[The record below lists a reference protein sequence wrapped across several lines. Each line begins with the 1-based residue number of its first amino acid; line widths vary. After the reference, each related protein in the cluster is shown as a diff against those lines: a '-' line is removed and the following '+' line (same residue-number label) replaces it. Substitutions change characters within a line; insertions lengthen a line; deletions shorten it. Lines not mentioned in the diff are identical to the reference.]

1 MHKQNI
7 TIIQGGEGSDKIVAG
22 NQYAFQKVYGEDQ
35 DDIIYG
41 GDGGTTSEHL
51 FGDYELEGIGTP
63 LRGGND
69 KIYGGNDMV
78 ATQTIAGGT
87 FDDQIWSGSNVSGDI
102 KIYGDNDST
111 TPLTEDATTFNI
123 NDGDDLI

>member
-1 MHKQNI
+1 M
-7 TIIQGGEGSDKIVAG
+7 
-22 NQYAFQKVYGEDQ
+22 
-35 DDIIYG
+35 
-41 GDGGTTSEHL
+41 L
-51 FGDYELEGIGTP
+51 
-63 LRGGND
+63 GGND